1 MQRLEETEDVILRRE
16 NKNSDKD
23 GKGNGNVESEDRKRG
38 DLQPGKRRQT
48 VPLGVNQKRRVGNS
62 QTGHGM

>member
-38 DLQPGKRRQT
+38 DLTGKIIKTER
-48 VPLGVNQKRRVGNS
+48 KDS
-62 QTGHGM
+62 QDRFL